1 MRSCLIPSKEL
12 PTKPAQYILHGLLQ
26 WGRNVLSFSV
36 QTSRYIYSSS
46 SCCRAYARMDV
57 SGIRNKPPYPLFEIH
72 GTEDKTS
79 MWNGDPNNEG
89 GWGKYIAVPIAVNY
103 WAIQNRC
110 THEITDTIASIDSL
124 SNHTIISHKYVNGI
138 NRNEVWLYEIKGG
151 KHSWGEKD
159 LNTSEH
165 IWLFF
170 SKFVR

>member
-1 MRSCLIPSKEL
+1 MRFCTGYSNGGEMCYLLAYKRPDIFTAVAPVAGLTLEWMYREL
-12 PTKPAQYILHGLLQ
+12 ETNRPI
-26 WGRNVLSFSV
+26 
-36 QTSRYIYSSS
+36 
-46 SCCRAYARMDV
+46 
-57 SGIRNKPPYPLFEIH
+57 PLFEIH

>member
-1 MRSCLIPSKEL
+1 
-12 PTKPAQYILHGLLQ
+12 
-26 WGRNVLSFSV
+26 
-36 QTSRYIYSSS
+36 
-46 SCCRAYARMDV
+46 
-57 SGIRNKPPYPLFEIH
+57 
-72 GTEDKTS
+72 

-151 KHSWGEKD
+151 KHSWGRKRLEYKRAY
-159 LNTSEH
+159 LAIFQQIRPLGYTKT
-165 IWLFF
+165 I
-170 SKFVR
+170 

>member
-1 MRSCLIPSKEL
+1 MYREL
-12 PTKPAQYILHGLLQ
+12 ETDHPI
-26 WGRNVLSFSV
+26 
-36 QTSRYIYSSS
+36 
-46 SCCRAYARMDV
+46 
-57 SGIRNKPPYPLFEIH
+57 PLFEIH

-124 SNHTIISHKYVNGI
+124 SSHTIISHKYVNGI

-151 KHSWGEKD
+151 KHLWGEKD